1 MRRFMCSL
9 SGIAYEGYH
18 VLTHM
23 LTVAGL
29 WIGSVVPPSF
39 LSSLPA
45 FQLRCMC
52 RFRVVGLGLSCGV
65 GASA

>member
-9 SGIAYEGYH
+9 SGIAYEGYN

-29 WIGSVVPPSF
+29 WISSVVPPSF

-52 RFRVVGLGLSCGV
+52 RCPVG
-65 GASA
+65 